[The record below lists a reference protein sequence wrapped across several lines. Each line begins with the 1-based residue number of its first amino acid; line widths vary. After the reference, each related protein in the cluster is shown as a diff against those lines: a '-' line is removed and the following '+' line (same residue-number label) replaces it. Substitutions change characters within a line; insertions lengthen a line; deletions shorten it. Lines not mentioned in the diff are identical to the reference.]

1 MAPPLL
7 ELGSHGGRHHHWSF
21 PALLGVSDGVGP
33 EDRSGVKVVVLA
45 GGQGSRLLEETRHRP
60 KPLVAIG
67 ERPILWH
74 VMNHYAHFGF
84 RDFMVAVGYG
94 GTAIKNYFEQE
105 LRLQGDLK
113 LDFSTGTVERINKK
127 TVDWSVEFVE
137 TGKSTPTGGRLR
149 QLRKRLSKTFFLTW
163 SDGLSNID
171 ISKLLD
177 FHRTHGK
184 LATVTAVRPPARF
197 GRLDLD
203 GDTVTEFAE
212 KPADE
217 GGWINGAYFVL
228 EPEALDIIRDDES
241 SWEESAMRELAR
253 RGEMKAYRHHGFW
266 QCMDTLKE
274 KLMLQQ
280 LWSDPDCPW
289 RLG

>member
-1 MAPPLL
+1 M
-7 ELGSHGGRHHHWSF
+7 
-21 PALLGVSDGVGP
+21 
-33 EDRSGVKVVVLA
+33 KVVVLA

-60 KPLVAIG
+60 KPLVTIG

-74 VMNHYAHFGF
+74 IMNHYAHFGF
-84 RDFMVAVGYG
+84 KDFVVAVGHG

-113 LDFSTGTVERINKK
+113 LDFSTGTVERLNKK
-127 TVDWSVEFVE
+127 TVSWSVELVE

-149 QLRKRLSKTFFLTW
+149 QLRKRLSETFFLTW
-163 SDGLSNID
+163 SDGLSNVD

-177 FHRTHGK
+177 FHRAHGK

-203 GDTVTEFAE
+203 EDTVTEFEE

-228 EPEALDIIRDDES
+228 EPEALDIIPDDES
-241 SWEESAMRELAR
+241 SWEEGGMKELTR

-274 KLMLQQ
+274 KLLLQQ